1 MPHNHA
7 IDPELHYKKLKQSK
21 LEKSAAYVA
30 ISLTIVMLLLKVY
43 GWFITDSLSILSSLT
58 DSLMDLLVSGINLF
72 AIYYALKPADSD
84 HRYGHTAIED
94 IAGLLQAS
102 MLVGTSLLIT
112 IEAVTRFI
120 NPVAAPPAT
129 QEGLNIMMICL
140 GLTALIVVY
149 QRFVILRSNSVIIK
163 ADNLHYLSDLLTNF
177 AVIASLFLWDYF
189 SLDFIDPLLSIII
202 VAIIMQGALEIGKQS
217 YNNLMDTEMSDEDR
231 DKIMET
237 INAQPGHAGFHD
249 LRTRRSG
256 RKVFIQLHLE
266 LDNSLSLNDA
276 HEIADNVERKLAD
289 LYEDADVIVHED
301 PVQRKITGT

>member
-1 MPHNHA
+1 MPHVH
-7 IDPELHYKKLKQSK
+7 ISDHDLHRRKLKQSR

-43 GWFITDSLSILSSLT
+43 GWFLTDSLSILSSLT
-58 DSLMDLLVSGINLF
+58 DSLMDLLVSGVNLF

-94 IAGLLQAS
+94 IAGLLQAA

-112 IEAVTRFI
+112 IAAITRFI
-120 NPVAAPPAT
+120 NPVSAPPAAE
-129 QEGLNIMMICL
+129 EGLNIMLICL
-140 GLTALIVVY
+140 GLTALIVIY
-149 QRFVILRSNSVIIK
+149 QRFVIMRSNSVIIK

-177 AVIASLFLWDYF
+177 AVIVSLCLWQYF
-189 SLDFIDPLLSIII
+189 SLDFIDPLLSIVI

-217 YNNLMDTEMSDEDR
+217 YNNLMDTEMNDEERERIKD
-231 DKIMET
+231 T
-237 INAQPGHAGFHD
+237 INAQSGHVGFHD

-266 LDNSLSLNDA
+266 VPDTLSLNKA
-276 HEIADNVERKLAD
+276 HEVADNVERKLEA
-289 LYEDADVIVHED
+289 LYEESDVIVHQD
-301 PVQRKITGT
+301 PVPAA